1 MSNNTMNDMT
11 ITEEVVAPVQEGAVT
26 PPVNEQSGVL
36 PFSMG
41 DDYLEEFIQCIDPD
55 NILDVEFDA
64 EAFQRG
70 VNAMSEMCG
79 KITAL
84 VNVGLTPTMAL
95 SYIAGSEE
103 SKQVAAHNLEVSK
116 VSAEASVEAAKYGAS
131 FAQKMSI

>member
-1 MSNNTMNDMT
+1 MSDNT
-11 ITEEVVAPVQEGAVT
+11 ITEEVVAPVQEEVVT
-26 PPVNEQSGVL
+26 PPVNEQSGVFPL
-36 PFSMG
+36 SMG

>member
-1 MSNNTMNDMT
+1 MSDNTMNDMT
-11 ITEEVVAPVQEGAVT
+11 ITEEVVAPVQDGAVT
-26 PPVNEQSGVL
+26 PPVNEQSGMFSL
-36 PFSMG
+36 PMG

>member
-1 MSNNTMNDMT
+1 MSDMT
-11 ITEEVVAPVQEGAVT
+11 ITEEVVAPVQEEVVT
-26 PPVNEQSGVL
+26 PPVNEQSGVFPL
-36 PFSMG
+36 SMG

>member
-1 MSNNTMNDMT
+1 MNDMT
-11 ITEEVVAPVQEGAVT
+11 MNDVAITEEVVAPVQEGAVT

>member
-1 MSNNTMNDMT
+1 MSDNT
-11 ITEEVVAPVQEGAVT
+11 ITEEVVAPVQEEVVT
-26 PPVNEQSGVL
+26 PPVNEQSGVF

-103 SKQVAAHNLEVSK
+103 SKQIAAHNLEVSK

>member
-1 MSNNTMNDMT
+1 MSDNTTTNPVL
-11 ITEEVVAPVQEGAVT
+11 IEEVVAPVQDGVAT
-26 PPVNEQSGVL
+26 PPDNEQGGVF

-55 NILDVEFDA
+55 NILDAEFDA

-103 SKQVAAHNLEVSK
+103 SKQIAAHNLEVSK